1 MRMAQD
7 CTFEFR
13 VGMRDHGSTFSP
25 LRGDGAKWA
34 SALLQRLA

>member
-7 CTFEFR
+7 FTFGFR
-13 VGMRDHGSTFSP
+13 VEMRDHGSTFSP
-25 LRGDGAKWA
+25 LKGDAAKWA